1 MKKRTIGVNCSIKY
15 KVILDGKVS
24 EVKTKDGKTIWN
36 LIKEFVNSKKDGEQ
50 FTRKELI
57 LYIYELPIYS
67 LNLSC
72 DTYRNYITSLGFIK
86 KVKNGVYVKVENIP
100 NETTIKNIV
109 DAYSKRDTWESWFKP
124 LSEIGK
130 NINEL

>member
-100 NETTIKNIV
+100 NETTIKN
-109 DAYSKRDTWESWFKP
+109 YQKLE
-124 LSEIGK
+124 
-130 NINEL
+130 